1 MIQLKNVSKFY
12 YSKGMIASGISKV
25 SLNFDIGEFVVITGE
40 SGSGKTTLLN
50 VISGLDSYEEGEM
63 YIDGKETSH
72 YVASD
77 FEEYRKQ
84 YIGNIFQEFN
94 LVNSYTV
101 YQNIELILLINGYS
115 REQIKKRAPH
125 IIERVGL
132 ASHAKAKVSKLSGG
146 QKQRVA
152 IARALAKDT
161 DIIVADEPTGNL
173 DSVSAEG
180 IAQLLSEISR
190 DKLVIVVT
198 HNYQQFE
205 PYATRKIKMHDG
217 KVAEDKPLRTTFER
231 ITERGGKSTD
241 EQTVSEAAAS
251 AVRDNVHVADDV
263 ANTENEVQ
271 SGVDS
276 EPQSGDGQGITGQ
289 PADSPADAD
298 DPLDANTWQNPVV
311 GREDIASLE
320 GAADVG
326 VPASKE
332 AAGDRGVDPQP
343 AASGHD
349 ASASMAFDLPS
360 ATHTASSRAHSAQR
374 AAKHR
379 SDITAGSKI
388 RLGIRNT
395 FNIIPKFILLLVVF
409 LFIIFAVTSQ
419 YTTLQHQ
426 EAEEDKLGYNNYFY
440 NYKEDRVVLK
450 KIDNSEFTADDFNAI
465 RNASNVE
472 SVVADDIMLDST
484 IYIEE
489 EDFSYETYP
498 RVLGDF
504 SGTLA
509 AGRMPEAENEAVLT
523 SYKNDYDFNDE
534 SIAELLNKTYKVSL
548 GEDKEI
554 AVTIVG
560 CAYKPESDEYDYYMY
575 TGDLFITDQLMNTI
589 RKETYNYNS
598 TVTTTI
604 NGKEQQYQEG
614 NPFYRIVPNSRVAA
628 GTALAF
634 EDMNNFYEKGK
645 AKGQVITVTAENIYY
660 TQSVNLQIADLY
672 NKKTFTAKSGVSD
685 YDMHNGTIYVNQV
698 DYDALFM
705 KGNYQA
711 TVYVSDVEQMDETLN
726 ALETMGYITL
736 PLKETLIQYMSD
748 IGGIIKVPMAV
759 ILTLAVFLI
768 AYFVIRLILK
778 SRSVYFTILRMLG
791 MARRNIRRVM
801 DVEMLLVS
809 NIAYGIFLVCVALVK
824 EGYIK
829 VQYIMDLIQY
839 LRVIDYVAL
848 YIIILLMAYLISG
861 KFVRSLFKKTAM
873 GTYREGDK

>member
-205 PYATRKIKMHDG
+205 PYATREIKMHDG

-289 PADSPADAD
+289 PSSSRAYSARNTQPDAERKGGI
-298 DPLDANTWQNPVV
+298 T
-311 GREDIASLE
+311 E
-320 GAADVG
+320 
-326 VPASKE
+326 
-332 AAGDRGVDPQP
+332 
-343 AASGHD
+343 GHD
-349 ASASMAFDLPS
+349 AGSASIG
-360 ATHTASSRAHSAQR
+360 AQR

-645 AKGQVITVTAENIYY
+645 AKGQVITVTAENLYY

>member
-77 FEEYRKQ
+77 FEEYRKK

-94 LVNSYTV
+94 LINSYTV

-205 PYATRKIKMHDG
+205 PYATREIKMHDG
-217 KVAEDKPLRTTFER
+217 KVAEDKPLRTAFER
-231 ITERGGKSTD
+231 INERVGKSTD
-241 EQTVSEAAAS
+241 EQTASEAAAS

-263 ANTENEVQ
+263 ANTEVEAQ
-271 SGVDS
+271 PSMDS
-276 EPQSGDGQGITGQ
+276 EPQSGEGQGITGQ
-289 PADSPADAD
+289 SADSPA
-298 DPLDANTWQNPVV
+298 
-311 GREDIASLE
+311 
-320 GAADVG
+320 
-326 VPASKE
+326 
-332 AAGDRGVDPQP
+332 
-343 AASGHD
+343 
-349 ASASMAFDLPS
+349 ASASQVAAGNQGVDSRPDASGRGAAASMVSGLSSAGQPS
-360 ATHTASSRAHSAQR
+360 SSRAYSARNTQPNAERKGGITEGHDVGSASIGAQR
-374 AAKHR
+374 TARHR
-379 SDITAGSKI
+379 GDITAGSKI
-388 RLGIRNT
+388 KLGIRNT
-395 FNIIPKFILLLVVF
+395 FNIIPKFVLLLVVF

-465 RNASNVE
+465 RNVSNVE

-509 AGRMPEAENEAVLT
+509 AGRMPEAENEAILT

-645 AKGQVITVTAENIYY
+645 AKGQVITVTAENLYY

-672 NKKTFTAKSGVSD
+672 NKKTFTAKSGISD
-685 YDMHNGTIYVNQV
+685 YDMHNGTIYVNQA

-726 ALETMGYITL
+726 AFETMGYVTL

-778 SRSVYFTILRMLG
+778 SRAVYFTILRMLG

>member
-25 SLNFDIGEFVVITGE
+25 SLNFDIGEFIVITGE
-40 SGSGKTTLLN
+40 SGSGKSTLLN

-77 FEEYRKQ
+77 FEEYRKK
-84 YIGNIFQEFN
+84 YIGNIFQDFN

-115 REQIKKRAPH
+115 REQIRKRAPH

-173 DSVSAEG
+173 DSASAEG
-180 IAQLLSEISR
+180 IAQLLSEISQ

-205 PYATRKIKMHDG
+205 PYATREIKMHDG
-217 KVAEDKPLRTTFER
+217 KVAEDKPLRAASRNAVASNSAAAGQLEDVSTANAAER
-231 ITERGGKSTD
+231 FAAGRGDSSG
-241 EQTVSEAAAS
+241 QFGAGAAAS
-251 AVRDNVHVADDV
+251 QPTDAADH
-263 ANTENEVQ
+263 AAPAPN
-271 SGVDS
+271 
-276 EPQSGDGQGITGQ
+276 
-289 PADSPADAD
+289 ADSVHTDSASRTRNMQRGAER
-298 DPLDANTWQNPVV
+298 NF
-311 GREDIASLE
+311 DIAVSQD
-320 GAADVG
+320 AAPGSVNAEQKPAAGSIG
-326 VPASKE
+326 VAGPAS
-332 AAGDRGVDPQP
+332 AI
-343 AASGHD
+343 
-349 ASASMAFDLPS
+349 
-360 ATHTASSRAHSAQR
+360 AQR
-374 AAKHR
+374 AATHR
-379 SDITAGSKI
+379 GDITATSKI
-388 RLGIRNT
+388 KLGIRNT

-440 NYKEDRVVLK
+440 NYKENRVVLK
-450 KIDNSEFTADDFNAI
+450 KIDNSEFTADDFHAI
-465 RNASNVE
+465 GNVANVE
-472 SVVADDIMLDST
+472 SVVADDIMLDNT
-484 IYIEE
+484 IYIED

-498 RVLGDF
+498 RVLGAFD
-504 SGTLA
+504 GTLA
-509 AGRMPEAENEAVLT
+509 AGRMPEAENEAILT
-523 SYKNDYDFNDE
+523 SYKNEYDFNEE
-534 SIAELLNKTYKVSL
+534 SIENLLNRTYKVTL

-554 AVTIVG
+554 ALTIVG
-560 CAYKPESDEYDYYMY
+560 CAYKPETDEYDYYMY
-575 TGDLFITDQLMNTI
+575 AGDLFITDQLMNTI
-589 RKETYNYNS
+589 RKEVYNTNS

-614 NPFYRIVPNSRVAA
+614 NPFYRIVPNGRVAV

-634 EDMNNFYEKGK
+634 EDLNNFYKNGK
-645 AKGQVITVTAENIYY
+645 AKDQVITVTAENICY
-660 TQSVNLQIADLY
+660 TQSVNLKIADLY

-685 YDMHNGTIYVNQV
+685 YDTHNGTIYVNQA
-698 DYDALFM
+698 DYDALFL

-711 TVYVSDVEQMDETLN
+711 TVYVNDVEQMDETLN

-736 PLKETLIQYMSD
+736 PLKETLIQFMND
-748 IGGIIKVPMAV
+748 LGGIIKVPMAV

-791 MARRNIRRVM
+791 MARRNIRRIM

-839 LRVIDYVAL
+839 LSVVDYVVL

>member
-132 ASHAKAKVSKLSGG
+132 ASHAKSKVSKLSGG

-205 PYATRKIKMHDG
+205 PYATREIKMHDG
-217 KVAEDKPLRTTFER
+217 KVAEDKPLRTAFER
-231 ITERGGKSTD
+231 ITERDGKSTD

-289 PADSPADAD
+289 PFSSRAYSARNTQPDAERKGGI
-298 DPLDANTWQNPVV
+298 T
-311 GREDIASLE
+311 E
-320 GAADVG
+320 
-326 VPASKE
+326 
-332 AAGDRGVDPQP
+332 
-343 AASGHD
+343 GHD
-349 ASASMAFDLPS
+349 AGSASIG
-360 ATHTASSRAHSAQR
+360 AQR

-504 SGTLA
+504 SGTLV
-509 AGRMPEAENEAVLT
+509 AGRMPEAENEAILM

-672 NKKTFTAKSGVSD
+672 NKKTFTAKSGVAD
-685 YDMHNGTIYVNQV
+685 YDMHNGTIYVNQA